1 MPGHFV
7 PALLPFQD
15 RKTMMTLLN
24 RIRLMPKL
32 LGAIALVGAVA
43 AMLGWNSYSASVE
56 IEGRSAANRIAYER
70 VFAAGRAT
78 GNLLSYARAVEFLPI
93 DLPAER
99 RQAFERSMERE
110 RSLLMERLEEIAR
123 TATAEGQRDVRA
135 VRDLVGSYDTAA
147 NRVRDLARAS
157 SFDEANRL
165 VLDASRQVNEARTLL
180 RQIEERA
187 AAVART
193 QDEEMGSALDH
204 IQTTAMLSVGV
215 AVPVALILA
224 GLMILL
230 SVIRPLKSLTASLTR
245 IADGKLDQPVPGTE
259 RGDELGG
266 MALAVE
272 TLKQNSIR
280 ARELEAE
287 AAEAREAASRE
298 RRATTL
304 QLAEQIESSL
314 GAVAATLGAAATQLD
329 ASATTVGQTAIHTQ
343 EQTAGAASGAQQAS
357 NSVQTVAAA
366 AEELS
371 ATVSEIARQVASS
384 AAATGEAADRA
395 RATDQTV
402 AALADGARK
411 IGEVTRLIGDIAGQ
425 TNLLALNATIEA
437 ARAGEA
443 GKGFA
448 VVAGEVKTLAAQTAK
463 ATEEVNRQ
471 IADIQ
476 ATTRAAVDAI
486 RGIGEAVDKASTTA
500 TAIASAVEE
509 QGAATREIARA
520 ANDAA
525 VGTRTVSGGIA
536 GVGDAARDAVTALQ
550 EVKRASTEVARQG
563 EALKGAIGNLTS
575 QLRRQAAA

>member
-1 MPGHFV
+1 M
-7 PALLPFQD
+7 L
-15 RKTMMTLLN
+15 TLLN
-24 RIRLMPKL
+24 RIRLLPKL
-32 LGAIALVGAVA
+32 LAAIALVGAVA
-43 AMLGWNSYSASVE
+43 ALLGWNAYSGAAA
-56 IEGRSAANRIAYER
+56 IEQQAERNRIANER

-78 GNLLSYARAVEFLPI
+78 SNLLSYARAVEFLPI
-93 DLPAER
+93 DLPADR
-99 RQAFERSMERE
+99 RQTFERTMERE
-110 RSLLMERLEEIAR
+110 RALLAERMDDVAR
-123 TATAEGQRDVRA
+123 SASAQGQQDLRA
-135 VRDLVGSYDTAA
+135 VRDLLTAYDPTAQ
-147 NRVRDLARAS
+147 RVRDLARAGN
-157 SFDEANRL
+157 FDESGRL
-165 VLDASRQVNEARTLL
+165 VLEAARQVAEMRNLL

-187 AAVART
+187 TTFSRAQHDAMDTTLAGIQRT
-193 QDEEMGSALDH
+193 AL
-204 IQTTAMLSVGV
+204 LSVGLG
-215 AVPVALILA
+215 VPATLLLAALMTMLT
-224 GLMILL
+224 
-230 SVIRPLKSLTASLTR
+230 VIRPLRALTTTLGR
-245 IADGKLDQPVPGTE
+245 VADGRLDEVVPGTD

-266 MALAVE
+266 MAIAVE
-272 TLKQNSIR
+272 TLKQNSLR
-280 ARELEAE
+280 ARRLEAE
-287 AAEAREAASRE
+287 ATEARETAARE

-304 QLAEQIESSL
+304 QLAEQIETSL

-329 ASATTVGQTAIHTQ
+329 ASAATVGQTAVHTQ
-343 EQTAGAASGAQQAS
+343 EETAGAATGAQQAS

-384 AAATGEAADRA
+384 ATATGEAAERA
-395 RATDQTV
+395 RATDETV

-476 ATTRAAVDAI
+476 ATTRAAVEAI
-486 RGIGEAVDKASTTA
+486 RGIGDSVNKASTTA
-500 TAIASAVEE
+500 TAIASAVEQ

-525 VGTRTVSGGIA
+525 VGTRTVSSGIA
-536 GVGDAARDAVTALQ
+536 NVGEAAREAVTALQ
-550 EVKRASTEVARQG
+550 EVKRASSEVARQG
-563 EALKGAIGNLTS
+563 EALTGAISQLAS

>member
-1 MPGHFV
+1 M
-7 PALLPFQD
+7 LTQ
-15 RKTMMTLLN
+15 LN
-24 RIRLMPKL
+24 RIRLLPKL
-32 LGAIALVGAVA
+32 LAAIALVGAVA
-43 AMLGWNSYSASVE
+43 ALLGWNAYSASKD
-56 IEGRSAANRIAYER
+56 IEARSIANRVATER

-78 GNLLSYARAVEFLPI
+78 SNLLSYARAVEFLPI

-99 RQAFERSMERE
+99 RETFERTMERE
-110 RSLLMERLEEIAR
+110 RAMLGERLDEVARSASTQGQADLRTLRGMLDIYEPIANR
-123 TATAEGQRDVRA
+123 I
-135 VRDLVGSYDTAA
+135 RDLSRTGS
-147 NRVRDLARAS
+147 L
-157 SFDEANRL
+157 DEAGRL
-165 VLDASRQVNEARTLL
+165 ALDAARSVGEARTLL

-187 AAVART
+187 AAQSQT
-193 QDEEMGSALDH
+193 QYEEADRVLDGIGHTALF
-204 IQTTAMLSVGV
+204 SVGIG
-215 AVPVALILA
+215 VPVTLLLA

-230 SVIRPLKSLTASLTR
+230 TVIRPLAALTASLAR

-272 TLKQNSIR
+272 ALKQNSIR

-448 VVAGEVKTLAAQTAK
+448 VVAGEVKTLAAQTAR

>member
-1 MPGHFV
+1 M
-7 PALLPFQD
+7 L
-15 RKTMMTLLN
+15 TLVN
-24 RIRLMPKL
+24 RIRLLPKIL
-32 LGAIALVGAVA
+32 AAIALVGVVA
-43 AMLGWNSYSASVE
+43 GLLGWNAY
-56 IEGRSAANRIAYER
+56 SAANDIDARSNANREASER
-70 VFAAGRAT
+70 VFDAGRAT
-78 GNLLSYARAVEFLPI
+78 SNLLSYARAVEFLPI

-99 RQAFERSMERE
+99 RQAFERTMERE
-110 RSLLMERLEEIAR
+110 RGLLTERLAEVAR
-123 TATAEGQRDVRA
+123 SASTEGQRDLAKVRETLSA
-135 VRDLVGSYDTAA
+135 YDATAQRIRDLS
-147 NRVRDLARAS
+147 RAGT
-157 SFDEANRL
+157 FDEAGRL
-165 VLDASRQVNEARTLL
+165 ALEGARPVAEMRTLL

-187 AAVART
+187 AAFALA
-193 QDEEMGSALDH
+193 QHEEMDHALEA
-204 IQTTAMLSVGV
+204 IQRTALLSVGLGL
-215 AVPVALILA
+215 PVTLLLA
-224 GLMILL
+224 GLMVLL
-230 SVIRPLKSLTASLTR
+230 SVVRPLKRLTTTLAS
-245 IADGKLDQPVPGTE
+245 IADGKLDQAVPGTE

-266 MALAVE
+266 MAQAVE
-272 TLKQNSIR
+272 ALKQNSIR
-280 ARELEAE
+280 ARQLEAE
-287 AAEAREAASRE
+287 ATAAREANE
-298 RRATTL
+298 QVRRTTAL
-304 QLAEQIESSL
+304 QLAEQVEATL

-329 ASATTVGQTAIHTQ
+329 ASATTVGQTAVLTQ
-343 EQTAGAASGAQQAS
+343 EQTAGAATGAQQAS

-395 RATDQTV
+395 RATDETV

-463 ATEEVNRQ
+463 ATEDVNRQ

-486 RGIGEAVDKASTTA
+486 RGIGEAVNKASTTA
-500 TAIASAVEE
+500 TAIASAVEQ

-525 VGTRTVSGGIA
+525 AGTKTVSGGIA
-536 GVGDAARDAVTALQ
+536 GVGDAARQAVTALQ

-563 EALKGAIGNLTS
+563 EALKAAIGDLAS

>member
-1 MPGHFV
+1 M
-7 PALLPFQD
+7 L
-15 RKTMMTLLN
+15 TLLN
-24 RIRLMPKL
+24 RIKLLPKL
-32 LGAIALVGAVA
+32 LASIALVGGVA
-43 AMLGWNSYSASVE
+43 ALLGWNAYTAADE
-56 IEGRSAANRIAYER
+56 IDQQSNLNRIAADR

-78 GNLLSYARAVEFLPI
+78 SNLLSYARSVEFLPME
-93 DLPAER
+93 LPAER

-110 RSLLMERLEEIAR
+110 RGLLGQRLEEIAR
-123 TATAEGQRDVRA
+123 SASPEGQRDIRSVREQLA
-135 VRDLVGSYDTAA
+135 AYDPVA
-147 NRVRDLARAS
+147 NRVRDLARAGQMDQS
-157 SFDEANRL
+157 NQLA
-165 VLDASRQVNEARTLL
+165 LDAARMVAESRNLL

-187 AAVART
+187 AAAAIAQHQETDAALEGIKRT
-193 QDEEMGSALDH
+193 VL
-204 IQTTAMLSVGV
+204 LS
-215 AVPVALILA
+215 A
-224 GLMILL
+224 GLGLPVTLMLAAL
-230 SVIRPLKSLTASLTR
+230 MVIMAVVRPLRALTASLSR
-245 IADGKLDQPVPGTE
+245 IADGRLDQTVPGTD

-280 ARELEAE
+280 ARQLEAE
-287 AAEAREAASRE
+287 ATEAREAAARD

-304 QLAEQIESSL
+304 ELAAQIETSL

-329 ASATTVGQTAIHTQ
+329 ASATTVGQTAVLTQ

-448 VVAGEVKTLAAQTAK
+448 VVAGEVKTLAAQTAR

-471 IADIQ
+471 IAEIQ

-486 RGIGEAVDKASTTA
+486 RGIGEAVEKASTTA
-500 TAIASAVEE
+500 TAIASSVEE

-536 GVGDAARDAVTALQ
+536 GVGDAAREAVVALQ

-563 EALKGAIGNLTS
+563 EALKGAIGTLAS
-575 QLRRQAAA
+575 QLRQQAAA

>member
-1 MPGHFV
+1 M
-7 PALLPFQD
+7 L
-15 RKTMMTLLN
+15 TLLN
-24 RIRLMPKL
+24 RIKLLPKL
-32 LGAIALVGAVA
+32 LASIALVGGVA
-43 AMLGWNSYSASVE
+43 ALLGWNAYTAADE
-56 IEGRSAANRIAYER
+56 IDQQSNLNRIAADR

-78 GNLLSYARAVEFLPI
+78 SNLLSYARSVEFLPME
-93 DLPAER
+93 LPAER

-110 RSLLMERLEEIAR
+110 RGLLGERLEEIAR
-123 TATAEGQRDVRA
+123 SASPEGQRDIRSVREQLA
-135 VRDLVGSYDTAA
+135 AYDPVA
-147 NRVRDLARAS
+147 NRVRDLARAGQMDQS
-157 SFDEANRL
+157 SQLA
-165 VLDASRQVNEARTLL
+165 LDAARMVAESRNLL

-187 AAVART
+187 AAAAIAQHQETDAALEGIQRTVLLSAGLGLPVTLMVA
-193 QDEEMGSALDH
+193 AL
-204 IQTTAMLSVGV
+204 MV
-215 AVPVALILA
+215 ILA
-224 GLMILL
+224 
-230 SVIRPLKSLTASLTR
+230 VVRPLRALTASLSR
-245 IADGKLDQPVPGTE
+245 IADGRLDQPVPGTD

-272 TLKQNSIR
+272 ALKQNSIR
-280 ARELEAE
+280 AQQLEAE
-287 AAEAREAASRE
+287 ATEAREAAARD

-304 QLAEQIESSL
+304 QLAAQIETSL

-329 ASATTVGQTAIHTQ
+329 ASATTVGQTAVLTQ

-448 VVAGEVKTLAAQTAK
+448 VVAGEVKTLAAQTAR

-471 IADIQ
+471 IAEIQ

-486 RGIGEAVDKASTTA
+486 RGIGEAVEKASTTA
-500 TAIASAVEE
+500 TAIASSVEE

-536 GVGDAARDAVTALQ
+536 GVGDAAREAVVALQ

-563 EALKGAIGNLTS
+563 EALKSAIGTLAS
-575 QLRRQAAA
+575 QLRQQAAA

>member
-1 MPGHFV
+1 MLT
-7 PALLPFQD
+7 A
-15 RKTMMTLLN
+15 LN
-24 RIRLMPKL
+24 RLRLLPKL
-32 LGAIALVGAVA
+32 LAAIALVGGVA
-43 AMLGWNSYSASVE
+43 AMLGYNAYSVSRD
-56 IEGRSAANRIAYER
+56 IEERSDLNRIASDR

-78 GNLLSYARAVEFLPI
+78 SNLLSYARAVEFLPI

-99 RQAFERSMERE
+99 RQTFERTMERE
-110 RSLLMERLEEIAR
+110 RALLNERMEEVAR
-123 TATAEGQRDVRA
+123 TASPDGQRDLAKVRETLA
-135 VRDLVGSYDTAA
+135 AYDPVALRIRDMSRERRFEEAGTLALEAA
-147 NRVRDLARAS
+147 
-157 SFDEANRL
+157 
-165 VLDASRQVNEARTLL
+165 RQVAEARNLL
-180 RQIEERA
+180 RQVEERA
-187 AAVART
+187 ARLSAAQHEETDLALASIQRT
-193 QDEEMGSALDH
+193 T
-204 IQTTAMLSVGV
+204 ILSVGLG
-215 AVPVALILA
+215 VPATLLLA
-224 GLMILL
+224 GLIVLFA
-230 SVIRPLKSLTASLTR
+230 VIRPLRMLTATLSS
-245 IADGKLDQPVPGTE
+245 IADGKLDQAVPGTD
-259 RGDELGG
+259 RGDELGA
-266 MALAVE
+266 MAIAVE

-280 ARELEAE
+280 ARHLEAE
-287 AAEAREAASRE
+287 AAEARETADRE
-298 RRATTL
+298 RRATSL
-304 QLAEQIESSL
+304 KLAEQIETSL

-343 EQTAGAASGAQQAS
+343 EQTAGAATGAQQAS

-384 AAATGEAADRA
+384 ATATGEAADRA
-395 RATDQTV
+395 RATDSTV

-471 IADIQ
+471 IAEIQ
-476 ATTRAAVDAI
+476 ATTRAAVEAI

-525 VGTRTVSGGIA
+525 IGTRTVSGGIA
-536 GVGDAARDAVTALQ
+536 GVGEAAREAVMALQ
-550 EVKRASTEVARQG
+550 EVKRASGEVARQG
-563 EALKGAIGNLTS
+563 EALKGAIGDLAS